1 MHDPDINEQKK
12 RKKEMLALE
21 VFYEILFG
29 VG

>member
-12 RKKEMLALE
+12 REKEVLALE
-21 VFYEILFG
+21 VFYEICFG